1 MSGQPYKYYTD
12 VEKYRNEYLDTLN
25 LQTNINDMNLQA
37 NKTYKETG
45 ALPAVSQMKDSRT
58 TSEILAD
65 TEKLKIDIISSLST
79 VSNHQFASAVVQRIM
94 NSPLNQDNSLLT
106 FTAQRM
112 NDLVDKL
119 KRIYTYGIKG
129 DQNDIQQ
136 IVNFIISMYNDKNAI
151 ASSTKDFLTKYG
163 TNNLGQFTG
172 PSRGGAMDNI
182 KAVLAELNTKLNV
195 IYGNLEG
202 LKRTRGLAQMIIDSL
217 DDTTGYIRTLSQLI
231 LKIIELIPNN
241 ERLAYIDNALNQLI
255 TNNVNINNVANL
267 HDKVLVDYKEFIN
280 TSIPAV
286 GNISLT
292 QNKLSKYYEI
302 VMKSVP
308 GAVNTGA
315 ESMHVALENINK
327 LDISLLNLREILTP
341 SELFGSAEITEL
353 LNGFNLLHNGNFG
366 NNQTMATIRQATTQ
380 AINEFRLFYNNPATK
395 PFATAG
401 ISVVSLIT
409 SMIILNMAINL
420 GYKISDVYAN
430 ILNFIKRTANEEYHK
445 EVQTLNETEIQQ
457 LNAELEHG
465 AIIQELPQDI
475 RNQINISQVMEAL
488 QSINLNDLQPGEL
501 KPIPKPGKK
510 DQYETIARPE
520 DVEQIEKISKDLNLP
535 KIGSVYNNDVLGG
548 QWKLI
553 SITKD
558 KKGKAQYN
566 LESLDPEN
574 PSSVSVSLPEF
585 KSSFL
590 SVNQTIDNSYIPPF
604 QNIEDLGYYDTYT
617 PPELSYN
624 DSYYNIGTNPYDIGY
639 NASNIGGHGIRK
651 RGRPK
656 GSGIQR
662 KYADVVKR
670 SIIDGK
676 GIQED
681 MRFIKFGKYLIN
693 NKKLNDG
700 ILAVKRP
707 SGNNILE
714 FPSQR
719 ISKNMQSVIKTMVGG
734 GMPKYEQFECLSEP
748 EKAYL
753 HKLSSKA
760 NILDK
765 FSIPAPSKSQYEK
778 DIHDFEVM
786 KGEIMSGNDNK
797 DLIKKFKLHIMK
809 LSKMGSLPKHDVSDI
824 LETLIQLG
832 Y

>member
-12 VEKYRNEYLDTLN
+12 VEKYRNEYLDSLN

-65 TEKLKIDIISSLST
+65 TEKLKIDIIQSLSKI
-79 VSNHQFASAVVQRIM
+79 SNPQFASDVVQRIM
-94 NSPLNQDNSLLT
+94 NNPINQDNSLLI
-106 FTAQRM
+106 FTAQRI
-112 NDLVDKL
+112 NDISDKL
-119 KRIYTYGIKG
+119 TKIYAYGIKG
-129 DQNDIQQ
+129 DQNDAQQ
-136 IVNFIISMYNDKNAI
+136 FVNFVISMYNDKNAI
-151 ASSTKDFLTKYG
+151 ASSTKDFLVKYG
-163 TNNLGQFTG
+163 SSNLGQFSG
-172 PSRGGAMDNI
+172 SRGDAYTSLRNVLIELVNKINI
-182 KAVLAELNTKLNV
+182 MYTR
-195 IYGNLEG
+195 IYGEANLNNEHPNF
-202 LKRTRGLAQMIIDSL
+202 RLATQIEAVSKLLFQLRNNITSII
-217 DDTTGYIRTLSQLI
+217 
-231 LKIIELIPNN
+231 KLIPTN
-241 ERLAYIDNALNQLI
+241 EILVKIDTILNQVATSGFDIYDPWMGGSDERVLI
-255 TNNVNINNVANL
+255 E
-267 HDKVLVDYKEFIN
+267 YKEYIN
-280 TSIPAV
+280 KSLPNTTH
-286 GNISLT
+286 ISLT
-292 QNKLSKYYEI
+292 VKKLETWYTVYLKYIESLYPTIQSHTPLSDEQWNIYTINESNFIQSITNLTSIIVPSDYYTIDTITNLSERLQTALHNLDTYKEPEEVITPDNLIDDAFADIPIPQQNDNSESKQPERSNQHMIKY
-302 VMKSVP
+302 
-308 GAVNTGA
+308 
-315 ESMHVALENINK
+315 
-327 LDISLLNLREILTP
+327 LLNNPTNNKDRSFDLKRIV
-341 SELFGSAEITEL
+341 
-353 LNGFNLLHNGNFG
+353 NLLSIPREQK
-366 NNQTMATIRQATTQ
+366 NQYLQQIDFDIGDDS
-380 AINEFRLFYNNPATK
+380 INEDVSIQRYN
-395 PFATAG
+395 
-401 ISVVSLIT
+401 
-409 SMIILNMAINL
+409 
-420 GYKISDVYAN
+420 
-430 ILNFIKRTANEEYHK
+430 
-445 EVQTLNETEIQQ
+445 
-457 LNAELEHG
+457 
-465 AIIQELPQDI
+465 
-475 RNQINISQVMEAL
+475 
-488 QSINLNDLQPGEL
+488 EL
-501 KPIPKPGKK
+501 K
-510 DQYETIARPE
+510 A
-520 DVEQIEKISKDLNLP
+520 DLSR
-535 KIGSVYNNDVLGG
+535 IFV
-548 QWKLI
+548 Q
-553 SITKD
+553 
-558 KKGKAQYN
+558 
-566 LESLDPEN
+566 E
-574 PSSVSVSLPEF
+574 
-585 KSSFL
+585 
-590 SVNQTIDNSYIPPF
+590 
-604 QNIEDLGYYDTYT
+604 
-617 PPELSYN
+617 
-624 DSYYNIGTNPYDIGY
+624 YNIDVFADPYSEVKNDTSSSSPSTYDPFTNLLI
-639 NASNIGGHGIRK
+639 GHGIRK

-719 ISKNMQSVIKTMVGG
+719 ISKNMQNVIKTMVGG